1 MTATLAVSDTA
12 DGRRLLALSGR
23 LDATT
28 IRRVW
33 DEGRRAISAA
43 PGQRVLVDAT
53 NVDYCDGAGAALLV
67 DLMQQR
73 KPGDVQVANL
83 KPAFEALLEQ
93 FDVRALAQDLDPP
106 APRRPAVEEIGVIT
120 AGMGADLR
128 QQIVFI
134 GETAAALL
142 YALRHP
148 GTVRWLSL
156 IHI

>member
-43 PGQRVLVDAT
+43 PGQRVLVDAA
-53 NVDYCDGAGAALLV
+53 NVDYCDGAGVALLV
-67 DLMQQR
+67 NLMQQR

-83 KPAFEALLEQ
+83 KPAFEALLSQ
-93 FDVRALAQDLDPP
+93 FDVRTLAQDLDPE
-106 APRRPAVEEIGVIT
+106 ALRRPAVEEIGVIT
-120 AGMGADLR
+120 AGMARLDR
-128 QQIVFI
+128 
-134 GETAAALL
+134 EKE
-142 YALRHP
+142 
-148 GTVRWLSL
+148 
-156 IHI
+156 